1 MAKILIIDDEKDLCL
16 VLSRFLTK
24 HGYEVSEA
32 HKGKKALE
40 IINENV
46 PDLILCDFMLED
58 MDGTSVL
65 KAIKEINPSTPVII
79 ITGFSNIKTAVEVMR
94 LGAVDYI
101 IKPLI
106 PEEILMTIRK
116 ALDRALLPIPD
127 SGREDSHSGN
137 ASGQK
142 NGATKRTS
150 SIGKSDYIFGDSPY
164 FKNILKQIDLVAPTN
179 YSVIIYG
186 ESGSGKEAIAQEIH
200 KRSKRANKPFVAID
214 CGVLSKELAGSELF
228 GHEKGSFTGAL
239 NLKIGSFEIANE
251 GTIFLDEIANLSYD
265 VQISLLRVVQER
277 KMRRVGGTKDI
288 ELDVRIIVASNE
300 KLWDA
305 AGAGKLREDLYH
317 RFNEFTIQI
326 QALRERTSD
335 IMIFANHFLGIANEE
350 LNKNIKGF
358 HPEVERIFKSYVWYG
373 NLREL
378 KNVVKR
384 ATLLCDEEYIDVKSI
399 PFELTNF
406 AKLQFEGSGEPSPAM
421 APQVQQPFPPSSYSN
436 AAFGASYG
444 GTQAFPPS
452 NSGGNFPQTKK
463 IVPKE
468 QSLKSAGI
476 DAEYELILEAL
487 KKVNFN
493 KSKAAKVLQIDR
505 KTLYNKIRQYQE
517 LRGEKF
523 ESEI

>member
-16 VLSRFLTK
+16 VLSRFLSK
-24 HGYEVSEA
+24 HGYEVLEA

-40 IINENV
+40 IINESV
-46 PDLILCDFMLED
+46 PDLILCDFMLDD
-58 MDGTSVL
+58 MDGTTVL

-94 LGAVDYI
+94 LGAVDYV

-106 PEEILMTIRK
+106 PEEILLTIRK
-116 ALDRALLPIPD
+116 ALDRALLPVPD
-127 SGREDSHSGN
+127 QVSQN
-137 ASGQK
+137 ATPSGQRDERP
-142 NGATKRTS
+142 APRRS
-150 SIGKSDYIFGDSPY
+150 SSQNGKSEYIFGDSPY

-200 KRSKRANKPFVAID
+200 KRSKRSHKPFVAID

-239 NLKIGSFEIANE
+239 NQKIGSFEIANE

-288 ELDVRIIVASNE
+288 DLDVRIIVASNE

-305 AGAGKLREDLYH
+305 AGSGKLREDLYH
-317 RFNEFTIQI
+317 RFNEFAIQV
-326 QALRERTSD
+326 APLRERVGD
-335 IMIFANHFLGIANEE
+335 IMVFANHFLGIANDE

-358 HPEVERIFKSYVWYG
+358 HPEVERLFQSYVWYG

-406 AKLQFEGSGEPSPAM
+406 AKLQFENSSNESTQPAQVAAM
-421 APQVQQPFPPSSYSN
+421 APFPVTTTPM
-436 AAFGASYG
+436 G
-444 GTQAFPPS
+444 G
-452 NSGGNFPQTKK
+452 SGGYTTAKK
-463 IVPKE
+463 PAPRE

>member
-16 VLSRFLTK
+16 VLSRFLSK
-24 HGYEVSEA
+24 HGYEVLEA
-32 HKGKKALE
+32 NKGKRALE
-40 IINENV
+40 LIQDSV
-46 PDLILCDFMLED
+46 PDLILCDFMLDD
-58 MDGTSVL
+58 MDGTTVL
-65 KAIKEINPSTPVII
+65 KAIKEMNPAIPVII

-106 PEEILMTIRK
+106 PEEILLTIRK
-116 ALDRALLPIPD
+116 ALDQASRRQGSQEAESDGLASDTRQDTAVATAPKRAPLP
-127 SGREDSHSGN
+127 R
-137 ASGQK
+137 A
-142 NGATKRTS
+142 ATS
-150 SIGKSDYIFGDSPY
+150 YIFGDSLY

-200 KRSKRANKPFVAID
+200 KRSRRSHKPFIAID

-228 GHEKGSFTGAL
+228 GHEKGAFTGAL
-239 NLKIGSFEIANE
+239 NQKIGSFELANE
-251 GTIFLDEIANLSYD
+251 GTIFLDEIANLSYE

-288 ELDVRIIVASNE
+288 DLDVRIILASNE
-300 KLWDA
+300 KLWE
-305 AGAGKLREDLYH
+305 AGGSGKLREDLFH
-317 RFNEFTIQI
+317 RFNEFAIQV
-326 QALRERTSD
+326 APLRERVGD
-335 IMIFANHFLGIANEE
+335 IMVFSNHFLGIANYE

-406 AKLQFEGSGEPSPAM
+406 AKLQFEQTQEP
-421 APQVQQPFPPSSYSN
+421 VQAISAALPVSATLPQPFMPVR
-436 AAFGASYG
+436 
-444 GTQAFPPS
+444 
-452 NSGGNFPQTKK
+452 KV
-463 IVPKE
+463 VPRE

-505 KTLYNKIRQYQE
+505 KTLYNKIKQYQE